1 MTEPLGRVVAIFT
14 APDKGVPMEKQASVF
29 ASAGKGLEGD
39 RYARKLGSFS
49 LIRTEV
55 VRHVTLISDEG
66 FDASTDWL
74 RLKGMPTFD
83 RFETRRNIYT
93 YGVDVN
99 DLVGKE
105 FLVGEV
111 RMRGVELAD
120 PCNRPSALARKKG
133 FREAFGGRAGIRA
146 AVLTDGDIEFGSEI
160 RLA

>member
-14 APDKGVPMEKQASVF
+14 APDKGVPMKKQTSVF

-49 LIRTEV
+49 FIRTEV
-55 VRHVTLISDEG
+55 VRHMTLISDEG
-66 FDASTDWL
+66 FEASNDWL

-105 FLVGEV
+105 FFVGEV
-111 RMRGVELAD
+111 RMCGVELAN
-120 PCNRPSALARKKG
+120 PCNRPSQLAGKKG
-133 FREAFGGRAGIRA
+133 FKEAFAGRGGLRTE
-146 AVLTDGDIEFGSEI
+146 VLSDGEIEFGSEI
-160 RLA
+160 SLA